1 MIKVVV
7 AYTVLDSNHEFL
19 SQKCRLDISEN
30 LSVDRRNFLI
40 SDLCRDLSLLRNYD
54 FYEIDDI
61 SYE

>member
-1 MIKVVV
+1 MIKVLV

-30 LSVDRRNFLI
+30 LSDERRRFLI
-40 SDLCRDLSLLRNYD
+40 SDLCETLSLLRGYEYD
-54 FYEIDDI
+54 EVVDI

>member
-7 AYTVLDSNHEFL
+7 SYTVLDSNHDFQ

-30 LSVDRRNFLI
+30 LSDERRRSLI
-40 SDLCRDLSLLRNYD
+40 CDLCKTLSLLRG
-54 FYEIDDI
+54 YEFDEVVDI

>member
-19 SQKCRLDISEN
+19 SQKFRLDISEN

>member
-7 AYTVLDSNHEFL
+7 SYTVLDSNHDFQ